1 MIKKILILLKIGR
14 ALAKSSALDYF
25 GELYKP
31 NFLIRYSIK
40 IFGFSSF
47 KKKSLDSKSVGQR
60 LVSALKELGP
70 TFIKLGQFLGTRPDI
85 VGKDLAKELQS
96 LQDDLPPFDME
107 IAKKSISNEIGEEKY
122 KQIENLSKPI
132 AAASIAQVHFAT
144 IEGKQYAIKVLR
156 PGIEKKFNEELE
168 ALMLFAS
175 IVETILP
182 KTKRLKLIEV
192 VHLLKEI
199 TAIEMDL
206 RFEGSAGSELKKNT
220 KSDPKFKVP
229 DINWDFTS
237 KRVLTSEKVEGI
249 SIKEL
254 DKINELKIDKKELA
268 KNIIQNFL
276 RQAVGDGFFHGDMH
290 QGNLFVDSDGNII
303 PVDFGIM
310 GRLDKDNRKYLA
322 EILYGFIQRDY
333 EKVADVHFIAGL
345 VPLDQSKDAFSQAL
359 RSIGEPIFGQSIK
372 NISAGKLLAQLFEI
386 TEQFNMATQPQ
397 LLLLQ
402 KTMVVVEGVA
412 RTLDEDAN
420 IWEISK
426 PVLEGWLKKEVGP
439 EAKINQAIKT
449 TSQVMDRL
457 PELPSMMDKAS
468 KALELLAAGTVASNN
483 EMAKKFEFEKLKI
496 RNQQNKIIIFIL
508 LVVISLLV
516 LFN

>member
-1 MIKKILILLKIGR
+1 MIKKILILIKIGR
-14 ALAKSSALDYF
+14 ALAKSSTLDYF
-25 GELYKP
+25 GEIYQP
-31 NFLIRYSIK
+31 NVFIRIFIK

-47 KKKSLDSKSVGQR
+47 RKKSLDSKSVGFR
-60 LVSALKELGP
+60 LANALKDLGP

-85 VGKDLAKELQS
+85 VGNDLAKELQS
-96 LQDDLPPFDME
+96 LQDDLPPFKMS
-107 IAKKSISNEIGEEKY
+107 IAKESIQNEIGEKKY
-122 KQIENLSKPI
+122 NQIEDLTQPI
-132 AAASIAQVHFAT
+132 AAASIAQVHFAK
-144 IEGKQYAIKVLR
+144 IDGKDFAIKILR
-156 PGIEKKFNEELE
+156 PDIEKKFNEELD

-175 IVETILP
+175 IVETVLP

-199 TAIEMDL
+199 TTIEMDL
-206 RFEGSAGSELKKNT
+206 RFEGSAASELRKNT
-220 KSDPKFKVP
+220 LSDPKFIVP
-229 DINWDFTS
+229 QINWDFTS
-237 KRVLTSEKVEGI
+237 KRILTSEKVVGI
-249 SIKEL
+249 SIKDIE
-254 DKINELKIDKKELA
+254 KINKLKINKKELA

-290 QGNLFVDSDGNII
+290 QGNLFVDTNGNII

-310 GRLDKDNRKYLA
+310 GRLDDANRKYLA
-322 EILYGFIQRDY
+322 EILYGFINRDY

-345 VPLDQSKDAFSQAL
+345 VPSDQSKESFSQAL

-426 PVLEGWLKKEVGP
+426 PILEGWLKQEVGP
-439 EAKINQAIKT
+439 EAKFKQAIQT
-449 TSQVMDRL
+449 TSKVMDRL
-457 PELPSMMDKAS
+457 PALPGIMDNAS

-483 EMAKKFEFEKLKI
+483 EIAKKFEYEKLKI
-496 RNQQNKIIIFIL
+496 QNQHSKIIIFIL
-508 LVVISLLV
+508 IVVISLLII
-516 LFN
+516 FN